1 MNLTPCLLCGL
12 VGNMKFTP
20 WFNATQKPVRV
31 GVYQRR
37 HRHFGFYVFAYWDG
51 EHWLLGAETPKL
63 AAKETK
69 LSTYQLKTFYWR
81 GLGQPTLS

>member
-1 MNLTPCLLCGL
+1 
-12 VGNMKFTP
+12 MKFTH

-37 HRHFGFYVFAYWDG
+37 HRHFGFYIFAKWDG
-51 EHWLLGAETPKL
+51 SKWMRGASSINEADEETTASISQM
-63 AAKETK
+63 AA
-69 LSTYQLKTFYWR
+69 FYWR

>member
-1 MNLTPCLLCGL
+1 
-12 VGNMKFTP
+12 MKFTP
-20 WFNATQKPVRV
+20 WFNSTQKPARP

-37 HRHFGFYVFAYWDG
+37 HRHFGFYVFAYWTG
-51 EHWLLGAETPKL
+51 EYWMFGAESPAA

-69 LSTYQLKTFYWR
+69 LSVNQLTAFYWR